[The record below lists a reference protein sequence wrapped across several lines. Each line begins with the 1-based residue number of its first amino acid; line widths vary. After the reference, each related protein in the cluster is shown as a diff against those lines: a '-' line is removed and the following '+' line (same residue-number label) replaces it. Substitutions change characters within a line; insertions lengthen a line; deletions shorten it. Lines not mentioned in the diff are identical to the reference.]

1 MSKGLKLAAFLCA
14 VMMVLASCGGKTEQ
28 TQTAQSGER
37 KEANK
42 ELKLLFPQM
51 IEREGEILAGGTLV
65 CGLVG
70 DTPWK
75 GIFNTF

>member
-1 MSKGLKLAAFLCA
+1 MSKSLKIAAFLCA

-28 TQTAQSGER
+28 TQTAQSGEG

-51 IEREGEILAGGTLV
+51 IEREGEILAGGTLRSSQRYTV
-65 CGLVG
+65 EG
-70 DTPWK
+70 D
-75 GIFNTF
+75 IQYVLI